1 MKKNHGSKER
11 SLCQRRW
18 KLFYKLLLLGGIKQA
33 LRITGRSGGGVAVCL
48 KKRFLSCDPSLLSN
62 TKTVTV
68 SSTLKFSIV
77 VSSADLTD

>member
-1 MKKNHGSKER
+1 M
-11 SLCQRRW
+11 
-18 KLFYKLLLLGGIKQA
+18 
-33 LRITGRSGGGVAVCL
+33 AVCL